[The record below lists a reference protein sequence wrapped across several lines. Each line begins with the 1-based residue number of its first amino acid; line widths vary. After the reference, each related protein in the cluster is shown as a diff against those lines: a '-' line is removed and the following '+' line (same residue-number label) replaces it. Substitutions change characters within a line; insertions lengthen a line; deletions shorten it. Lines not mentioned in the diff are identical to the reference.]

1 MRITDVTI
9 RNANNGFILEWYDDQ
24 SKTMI
29 YSDMEELFAAIK
41 ELLLED

>member
-24 SKTMI
+24 SNTMI
-29 YSDMEELFAAIK
+29 YSDMEELFTAIK